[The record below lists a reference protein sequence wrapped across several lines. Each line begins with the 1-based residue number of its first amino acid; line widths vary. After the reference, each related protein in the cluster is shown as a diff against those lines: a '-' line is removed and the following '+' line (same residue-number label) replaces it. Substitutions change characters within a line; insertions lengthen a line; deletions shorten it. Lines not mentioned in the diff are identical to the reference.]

1 MLEGKHPELGL
12 VTSHKTLP
20 SSHLSELV
28 KLLSRAR
35 LFATPWTVAYQA
47 PLSMEFSRQEY
58 WSVLPLPSPG
68 NLPNPEIE
76 PGYPTLQ
83 ADALPYDPP
92 GKPKSPKGHHKIKST
107 HSSHAFLLTLLQA
120 CFILSAL
127 LQAVTTSHRR
137 GRGRAWRGPE
147 LGCPPPPAG
156 SRANDKPLRA
166 PRRSR
171 GHAYQVGSELSPPRK
186 Q

>member
-1 MLEGKHPELGL
+1 MLAGNTEPTSWLLRGSLPSGHLRCIRAAMSEGKHPESGL

-20 SSHLSELV
+20 SSHLSERV
-28 KLLSRAR
+28 KLLSRAH
-35 LFATPWTVAYQA
+35 LSATPWTVVYRA

-58 WSVLPLPSPG
+58 WSVLPFPSPG

-107 HSSHAFLLTLLQA
+107 HSSHTFLLTLKLPV
-120 CFILSAL
+120 S
-127 LQAVTTSHRR
+127 S
-137 GRGRAWRGPE
+137 
-147 LGCPPPPAG
+147 
-156 SRANDKPLRA
+156 
-166 PRRSR
+166 
-171 GHAYQVGSELSPPRK
+171 
-186 Q
+186 